1 MRRRRRAARSAGGSS
16 DVVVREGDHDAV
28 MMMMMMMAAMV
39 MMMNARRVGLVRGGN
54 CEKVWGYGM
63 GRQVI
68 NYSCYE
74 TKGVLLLT
82 TRHGTEEE

>member
-28 MMMMMMMAAMV
+28 MMMMMMAAMV
-39 MMMNARRVGLVRGGN
+39 MMMNVRRVGLVRGGN

>member
-1 MRRRRRAARSAGGSS
+1 
-16 DVVVREGDHDAV
+16 
-28 MMMMMMMAAMV
+28 MV
-39 MMMNARRVGLVRGGN
+39 MRMNARRVGLVRGGN

-68 NYSCYE
+68 NYSYYE

>member
-1 MRRRRRAARSAGGSS
+1 
-16 DVVVREGDHDAV
+16 VVVREGDHDAV

-54 CEKVWGYGM
+54 
-63 GRQVI
+63 
-68 NYSCYE
+68 
-74 TKGVLLLT
+74 

>member
-1 MRRRRRAARSAGGSS
+1 MRSAGSS

-28 MMMMMMMAAMV
+28 MMMMMAAMV

-63 GRQVI
+63 GRQVS
-68 NYSCYE
+68 N
-74 TKGVLLLT
+74 
-82 TRHGTEEE
+82 

>member
-1 MRRRRRAARSAGGSS
+1 MRSAGGSS

-28 MMMMMMMAAMV
+28 MMMMMMAAMV

-54 CEKVWGYGM
+54 CGKVWGYGM

-68 NYSCYE
+68 NYSCA
-74 TKGVLLLT
+74 L
-82 TRHGTEEE
+82 

>member
-1 MRRRRRAARSAGGSS
+1 MWWSVRETMH
-16 DVVVREGDHDAV
+16 DVV
-28 MMMMMMMAAMV
+28 MMMMMAAMV
-39 MMMNARRVGLVRGGN
+39 MRMNARRVGLIRGGN

-68 NYSCYE
+68 NYSYYE

>member
-1 MRRRRRAARSAGGSS
+1 MRRRRRAAWSAGGSS

-28 MMMMMMMAAMV
+28 MMIAAMV

-68 NYSCYE
+68 NYSYYE

>member
-1 MRRRRRAARSAGGSS
+1 M
-16 DVVVREGDHDAV
+16 VVREGDHDAV

-68 NYSCYE
+68 NYSCA
-74 TKGVLLLT
+74 L
-82 TRHGTEEE
+82 